1 MGGVS
6 ISPHFLLIE
15 KLTEIT
21 EILSAISFVNIFI
34 ISTFARY
41 YSNSSVNREVIFLV
55 RWSCQMLYPCER

>member
-34 ISTFARY
+34 ISTFAR
-41 YSNSSVNREVIFLV
+41 N
-55 RWSCQMLYPCER
+55 

>member
-1 MGGVS
+1 MGGIS

-34 ISTFARY
+34 ISTFARN
-41 YSNSSVNREVIFLV
+41 YSNSNANREVIFLV
-55 RWSCQMLYPCER
+55 RRSCQMLYPCER